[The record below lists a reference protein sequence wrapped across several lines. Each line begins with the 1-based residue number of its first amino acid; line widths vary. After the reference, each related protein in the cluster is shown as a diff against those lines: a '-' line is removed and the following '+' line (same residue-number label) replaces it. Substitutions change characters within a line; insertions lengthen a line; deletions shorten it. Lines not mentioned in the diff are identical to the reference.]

1 MEDKELRKAL
11 EEEFFRDYGYTEK
24 QMQEVMDFIKE
35 SFGDEG
41 QEEKYI
47 LHELESEYVHTD
59 VVMPEGED
67 YNFFVSCGMG
77 ARVMPNCKVFI
88 DKAYERIEL
97 YFSLSKEYKPTLEE
111 VGLLGGELQGI
122 SKYPFRNNTFL
133 GPGHTINASKKFKE
147 KFGYDYFVFLGG
159 TISTCVEDLGEVYF
173 MGLIPIYEEERNWM
187 VENNSF
193 EWLIEFFNSR
203 DDENFVVDKKRE
215 VFIPN
220 EK

>member
-11 EEEFFRDYGYTEK
+11 EEEFFKDYGYTEK

-59 VVMPEGED
+59 VVMPED
-67 YNFFVSCGMG
+67 DDCKYFVTCGMG
-77 ARVMPNCKVFI
+77 ARKMPNCKVFI

-111 VGLLGGELQGI
+111 VGLLGGELQRI
-122 SKYPFRNNTFL
+122 SKFPFRENTFF
-133 GPGHTINASKKFKE
+133 GPGHTINATKKFKE
-147 KFGYDYFVFLGG
+147 RFGYDCFLFFLPMEKLRVKGLGNIYFLP
-159 TISTCVEDLGEVYF
+159 
-173 MGLIPIYEEERNWM
+173 LIPIYEKERDWM
-187 VENNSF
+187 VENSSF
-193 EWLIEFFNSR
+193 EWLYAL
-203 DDENFVVDKKRE
+203 ENVGEAILVDKKRE
-215 VFIPN
+215 IFIPN